1 MEWSIT
7 DIIKTDELTGCE
19 IHGCILLNKIDKYK
33 YYGKINNMVV
43 VVDTKSNKLDAV
55 NLKVLRQYKNPYI
68 RLHCGVTV
76 IFTEECREIYIDTRD
91 YDKIKDKIIG
101 VSSTLNEDGSE
112 RLLAIDRSTGLSI
125 RKIIYGKYVSSL
137 NKNILDMRRANGCL
151 YENKTFEKDVIDN
164 DIVDMRTDIEYKAG
178 DIRELD
184 VVKKYGLE
192 GNIIGDI
199 QVLNKINDKDYF
211 VRVQCV
217 DKVYIAIESEDDLRY
232 RKRFKLKELR
242 RLRNNPYLELR
253 DGSIM
258 MFNLRGYEII
268 LDKDIFYKEIENR
281 HVNTMYSGG
290 NVGPRV
296 VVDSGNGVRIDLGN
310 FILDTEYEKDKA
322 IVHIN
327 GNKLDFRIRNLK
339 IVKRSD
345 YIKIRRRF
353 RGIMKRESM
362 DGSVKYRVS
371 ITLNKKVVHIGVFD
385 NYEDALE
392 ARIKA
397 EKEYWMVN

>member
-19 IHGCILLNKIDKYK
+19 IHGCILLNKIDKHK

-43 VVDTKSNKLDAV
+43 VVDIKSNKLSAV
-55 NLKVLRQYKNPYI
+55 NLKVLRKYKNPYI
-68 RLHCGVTV
+68 RLYCGVTV
-76 IFTEECREIYIDTRD
+76 IFTEEGREIYIDTRD

-137 NKNILDMRRANGCL
+137 NKNILDMRRANGYL
-151 YENKTFEKDVIDN
+151 YENRSFEKDVIDN

-296 VVDSGNGVRIDLGN
+296 VVDIGNGVRIDLGN

>member
-43 VVDTKSNKLDAV
+43 VVDIKSNKLSAV
-55 NLKVLRQYKNPYI
+55 NLKVLRKYKNPYI
-68 RLHCGVTV
+68 RLYCGVTV
-76 IFTEECREIYIDTRD
+76 IFTEECREIYIDTSD
-91 YDKIKDKIIG
+91 YAKIKDKIIG

-125 RKIIYGKYVSSL
+125 RKIIYGKYVASL
-137 NKNILDMRRANGCL
+137 NKNILDMRRVNGCL

-184 VVKKYGLE
+184 VLKKYGLE
-192 GNIIGDI
+192 GDIIGDI

-217 DKVYIAIESEDDLRY
+217 DKVYIAIESEENLRY
-232 RKRFKLKELR
+232 RKRFKLKELK
-242 RLRNNPYLELR
+242 RLGHNPYLELR

-268 LDKDIFYKEIENR
+268 LDKNIFYKDIENS
-281 HVNTMYSGG
+281 HINTMYSDSG
-290 NVGPRV
+290 VGPRV
-296 VVDSGNGVRIDLGN
+296 VIDSGNGTRIDLGN
-310 FILDTEYEKDKA
+310 FILDTKYEKDKA

-371 ITLNKKVVHIGVFD
+371 ITLNRKVVHIGVFD

-397 EKEYWMVN
+397 EKEYWMLN

>member
-43 VVDTKSNKLDAV
+43 VVDTKSNRLAAV

-76 IFTEECREIYIDTRD
+76 IFTDECREIYIDTRD

-253 DGSIM
+253 DGSIV

>member
-43 VVDTKSNKLDAV
+43 VVDTKSNRLAAV

-76 IFTEECREIYIDTRD
+76 IFTDECREIYIDTRD

-184 VVKKYGLE
+184 VLKKYGLE

>member
-43 VVDTKSNKLDAV
+43 VVDTKSNKLAAV

-296 VVDSGNGVRIDLGN
+296 VVDSGNGVRLDLGN

-371 ITLNKKVVHIGVFD
+371 ITLNRKVVHIGVFD

>member
-43 VVDTKSNKLDAV
+43 VVDTKSNKLAAV

-164 DIVDMRTDIEYKAG
+164 DIVDMRTDIEYRAG

-192 GNIIGDI
+192 GDIIGDI

-253 DGSIM
+253 DGSIV

>member
-43 VVDTKSNKLDAV
+43 VVDTKSNRLAAV
-55 NLKVLRQYKNPYI
+55 NLKVLRKYKNPYI
-68 RLHCGVTV
+68 RLYCGVTV

-101 VSSTLNEDGSE
+101 VYSTLNEDGSE

>member
-43 VVDTKSNKLDAV
+43 VVDTKSNKLAAV

-268 LDKDIFYKEIENR
+268 LDKDIFYKEIKNR

>member
-43 VVDTKSNKLDAV
+43 VVDTKSNRLAAV

-76 IFTEECREIYIDTRD
+76 IFTDECREIYIDTRD

-281 HVNTMYSGG
+281 HVNTMYSDSG
-290 NVGPRV
+290 VGPRV
-296 VVDSGNGVRIDLGN
+296 VIDIGNGTRIDLGN
-310 FILDTEYEKDKA
+310 FILDTKYEKDKA

-345 YIKIRRRF
+345 YIKLRRRF
-353 RGIMKRESM
+353 RGIMKRESV

-385 NYEDALE
+385 NYEDALD

>member
-1 MEWSIT
+1 MEWNIT

-43 VVDTKSNKLDAV
+43 VVDTKSNKLAAV

-164 DIVDMRTDIEYKAG
+164 DIVDMRTDIEYRAG

-192 GNIIGDI
+192 GDIIGDI

-296 VVDSGNGVRIDLGN
+296 VVDSGNGTRIDLGN
-310 FILDTEYEKDKA
+310 FILDTKYEKDKA

-362 DGSVKYRVS
+362 DGSIKYRVS